1 MAPIHKLTVAPWLF
15 LVFALMLL
23 AGCGGSSRPDPPAPP
38 TPSPRSANNL
48 NLIFVVSEDL
58 AYQAS
63 GDVNPK
69 TANLTNQGL
78 QRSLQMATFLKQQ
91 VLGTKNV
98 TGIYTLEP
106 MTHPQTPGQ
115 YPDMAA
121 FETMQQFAMLNQIPL
136 SVVGEAP
143 YTANSYGLNASYG
156 PGSVPSGVATPSPL
170 FPCSDCQGLDF
181 EDQEG
186 NNEILVNGIVK
197 ANQPGFYV
205 FSAPWETISRLLT
218 KINQQAGYGLT
229 LPASYAGPNYIYA
242 ISITPGGSASLVTYN
257 SNLTPLSTYPVL
269 PAPPIVAAACTAQT
283 HFSIVVTGGQGG
295 AVVPAGINTNETV
308 YWIRHAEAH
317 PQDWWEDG
325 NYVGA
330 GQWRALDLPNALR
343 GKINP
348 NQVYSIDPAQITPG
362 SDGPSGQSSWS
373 YVRPSLTVEPYAIAN
388 GLPYNLAA
396 SFDMMDQNPPQLSTV
411 ASAFFFN
418 GGKFSNQTLLVA
430 WEHDHIPP
438 TVNALLASYHGNGQP
453 APDWPHPDYD
463 TIWTVILDAH
473 GNLTVNNTMCEGIN
487 SATLPATPPQF

>member
-218 KINQQAGYGLT
+218 KINQQAGYGLP
-229 LPASYAGPNYIYA
+229 LPAGGERQ
-242 ISITPGGSASLVTYN
+242 PGYLQQQSDSTFHLSCAARAADRCRCLHSADALQHRSDRGSGRRCRS
-257 SNLTPLSTYPVL
+257 
-269 PAPPIVAAACTAQT
+269 
-283 HFSIVVTGGQGG
+283 GG
-295 AVVPAGINTNETV
+295 
-308 YWIRHAEAH
+308 
-317 PQDWWEDG
+317 
-325 NYVGA
+325 
-330 GQWRALDLPNALR
+330 
-343 GKINP
+343 
-348 NQVYSIDPAQITPG
+348 NQHQ
-362 SDGPSGQSSWS
+362 
-373 YVRPSLTVEPYAIAN
+373 
-388 GLPYNLAA
+388 
-396 SFDMMDQNPPQLSTV
+396 
-411 ASAFFFN
+411 
-418 GGKFSNQTLLVA
+418 
-430 WEHDHIPP
+430 
-438 TVNALLASYHGNGQP
+438 
-453 APDWPHPDYD
+453 
-463 TIWTVILDAH
+463 
-473 GNLTVNNTMCEGIN
+473 
-487 SATLPATPPQF
+487 